1 MSLSLELQY
10 MKREKEEYLKKDCF
24 MVCVDK
30 CIQSYSTVHIVFA
43 LAFTVLVLVEG
54 ALYT

>member
-1 MSLSLELQY
+1 

-43 LAFTVLVLVEG
+43 LAITVLVLVE
-54 ALYT
+54 ALYLVYCKPVLILP